1 MNLENI
7 IRENVKKLSPYSS
20 ARDEF
25 EQFTRSMIYLD
36 ANENPFSNGMNRY
49 PDPQQKDLKAAIAD
63 KKDIYVEN
71 ILLGNGSDEVLDLIF
86 RAFCEPNQDNI
97 ITLPPTYGMYGVLAN
112 INAIENREVLLN
124 EEFQPNVDVI
134 LNAVDANTKI
144 IFLCSP
150 NNPTGNSFSDESII
164 RILNNFK
171 GLVVLDEA
179 YIDFSANKSWLN
191 ELNDFPNLIITQ
203 TLSKAYAMAGLRI
216 GILYASKPII
226 AVLNKI
232 KPPYNVNILSQEAA
246 EKKLLQSTLKAQV
259 RKILVEKEKL
269 VSALK
274 ATKFIVK
281 VFPSDANFI
290 LVKVDEATYRYQQ
303 FLDNG
308 VVVRNRSNQPLCE
321 NCLRITVGNKEEN
334 ERLMEVLKILNNA
347 EKSIIYR

>member
-97 ITLPPTYGMYGVLAN
+97 ITLPPTYGMYGVLAS